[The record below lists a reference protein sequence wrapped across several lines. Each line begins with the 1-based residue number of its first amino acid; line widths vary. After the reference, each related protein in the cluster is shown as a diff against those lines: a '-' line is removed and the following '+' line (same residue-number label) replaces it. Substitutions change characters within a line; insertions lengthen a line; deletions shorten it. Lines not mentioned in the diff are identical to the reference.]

1 MLIVFRHSLQSFVF
15 MIFLYIFFLQGRPTA
30 GYKVFLQMLA
40 FYKPNIVL
48 PKLQQVRH
56 GACVCVCMYVR
67 VCMLACVR
75 ACVHVCVVVCMCCS
89 VCVCVF
95 VVLCPCV
102 PVYLLECVYTC
113 VFYCYLIC

>member
-1 MLIVFRHSLQSFVF
+1 MLIVFKHSLQSFVF

-56 GACVCVCMYVR
+56 GACVCVYV
-67 VCMLACVR
+67 C
-75 ACVHVCVVVCMCCS
+75 ACVHACVCACMCACVCCS
-89 VCVCVF
+89 VY
-95 VVLCPCV
+95 VL
-102 PVYLLECVYTC
+102 
-113 VFYCYLIC
+113 